1 MVEDIAAAG
10 VCPEGV
16 GKKAVCQ
23 VDALGQKC
31 PMPLLMAKRALRDLT
46 SGEVLEVLADDP
58 GSTRDFSSFAK
69 LAGHQVDSVCLN
81 DGRLCHRITK
91 A

>member
-1 MVEDIAAAG
+1 MVEDIAADG
-10 VCPEGV
+10 VCKEV
-16 GKKAVCQ
+16 VCQ

-31 PMPLLMAKRALRDLT
+31 PMPLLMAKRALRDLA
-46 SGEVLEVLADDP
+46 SGQVLEVLADDP

-69 LAGHQVDSVCLN
+69 LAGHQVDSVCLD
-81 DGRLCHRITK
+81 DGRLRHRITK

>member
-1 MVEDIAAAG
+1 MFQDFAA
-10 VCPEGV
+10 EGV
-16 GKKAVCQ
+16 GNNVVGKEAVCK

-31 PMPLLMAKRALRDLT
+31 PMPLLMAKRALRDLA

-69 LAGHQVDSVCLN
+69 LAGHQVDSVCLDN
-81 DGRLCHRITK
+81 GHLRHRITK